1 MGKTNIDIVH
11 VAHRAIYKKQLE
23 NEMAHII
30 YMGIQFKTGD
40 CSYTTYDFADL
51 IEKHQLPNDDPLTEE
66 QQDNKRKF
74 SDMIA
79 NLFKNK
85 LS

>member
-1 MGKTNIDIVH
+1 
-11 VAHRAIYKKQLE
+11 
-23 NEMAHII
+23 MAHV
-30 YMGIQFKTGD
+30 YMGIRIFKTEI
-40 CSYTTYDFADL
+40 CFRILHMTLQISL
-51 IEKHQLPNDDPLTEE
+51 KHQLPNDDPLTEE

-79 NLFKNK
+79 NYLNK